1 MSGALPK
8 AGVED
13 PAVTLEYLL
22 RRMRFKTDFPALSTS
37 VARVQSLSA
46 SETENLQTVC
56 DEILQDVALTQKLL
70 RLVNT
75 AHFRRAGT
83 DQISTVSRAV
93 AMVGL
98 AGVRNMALSLM
109 LLDHM
114 PDKGHAQQ
122 MKTEFLR
129 SVMAGTMAAELSHSS
144 KEAEAAYI
152 GALFRNLGRLLVSY
166 YLPEDAE
173 QIRAQAK
180 SRFPGRAISLAD
192 EAQMSGLVLGM
203 SFDDLGL
210 AVGSKWGLPDPLLQ
224 CMAMPSDEVP
234 TRSQAGKPDRT
245 RWLASLANDAAET
258 MLVTEPGELGDA
270 LSGLHERYAKAL
282 DLPPNAL
289 QDAAGRARKRM
300 SEVTD
305 ALSLVVPQNSPAER
319 LLDHYYVDA
328 PNAGGNVL
336 DSEDLGLDTDNGP
349 LSQTVPLLETQSAA
363 DVLAAGIQDI
373 TNTLVDQFRLN
384 DVLQMILEAMLRG
397 LNCRRVVFCLKDP
410 KSGALV
416 GRIALGEQADKVKT
430 MFKVPIDGVNVNT
443 ADLFSAVCLK
453 NLDTLIA
460 DASTASVS
468 ARLPQWFTQH
478 VKAPTFLLLPMVVKR
493 ANQSIV
499 LGLIYADREAAHALQ
514 INERELSLL
523 RTLRNQAIMAFKQS
537 TGG

>member
-1 MSGALPK
+1 MSVGPHK
-8 AGVED
+8 SVGED
-13 PAVTLEYLL
+13 SAVTLEYLL
-22 RRMRFKTDFPALSTS
+22 RRMRFKTDFPALSSS
-37 VARVQSLSA
+37 VARVQSLST
-46 SETENLQTVC
+46 SDTENLQTVC

-93 AMVGL
+93 ALVGL

-114 PDKGHAQQ
+114 PDKEHAQQ
-122 MKTEFLR
+122 MKIEFLR
-129 SVMAGTMAAELSHSS
+129 SVMAGTLAAELSHTS

-152 GALFRNLGRLLVSY
+152 GALFRNLGRLLVTY

-173 QIRAQAK
+173 QIRVQAK
-180 SRFPGRAISLAD
+180 EKCPGRETTLAD
-192 EAQMSGLVLGM
+192 EASVSAAVLGM

-210 AVGSKWGLPDPLLQ
+210 AVGGKWGLPDPLVQ
-224 CMAMPSDEVP
+224 CMAMPSAEIP
-234 TRSQAGKPDRT
+234 TRSQAGRPERT

-258 MLVTEPGELGDA
+258 MLVTHPAELGDA
-270 LSGLHERYAKAL
+270 LSTLNEKYARAL
-282 DLPPNAL
+282 DLPPHAL

-300 SEVTD
+300 AEVTE
-305 ALSLVVPQNSPAER
+305 ALNLVVPQNSPAER
-319 LLDHYYVDA
+319 LVEQYYVDA
-328 PNAGGNVL
+328 PNANAEWV
-336 DSEDLGLDTDNGP
+336 DPEDLGLDTDNGP
-349 LSQTVPLLETQSAA
+349 LSQTVPLLEAQTAA

-373 TNTLVDQFRLN
+373 TNTLVEQFRLN
-384 DVLQMILEAMLRG
+384 DVLQMILEAILRG
-397 LNCRRVVFCLKDP
+397 LNCHRVVFCLKDP

-416 GRIALGEQADKVKT
+416 GRIALGDHADQIKGQ
-430 MFKVPIDGVNVNT
+430 FKVPVDGVNVST
-443 ADLFSAVCLK
+443 ADLFSAVCIK

-460 DASTASVS
+460 DASTPSVT
-468 ARLPQWFTQH
+468 ARLPQWFKQH

-499 LGLIYADREAAHALQ
+499 LGLIYADREAPHALE

-523 RTLRNQAIMAFKQS
+523 RTLRNQAVMAFKQS
-537 TGG
+537 AGG